1 MKEKLFFLIEA
12 HFRYKENCKP
22 LGGVVQ
28 PLLIGDLKCTM
39 LFSLLVARVGS
50 KHNYDFAAASPKENK
65 QARRL
70 TYYIATRKE
79 CALAYCTYAR
89 KKKP

>member
-1 MKEKLFFLIEA
+1 MHNA
-12 HFRYKENCKP
+12 A
-22 LGGVVQ
+22 
-28 PLLIGDLKCTM
+28 M
-39 LFSLLVARVGS
+39 LWSLLVASVGS

-79 CALAYCTYAR
+79 YARREYTYAR